1 MERKMFRRMQVILT
15 LATCCAV
22 LTACAGNVHAVQEKY
37 TRLNPV
43 VTVTQLENV
52 LKQTGITVYTNKEKQ
67 EVVTRR
73 KCKNRNVFYK

>member
-1 MERKMFRRMQVILT
+1 MERKKFRMMQTILT
-15 LATCCAV
+15 LATCYTV
-22 LTACAGNVHAVQEKY
+22 LTACAGSVDATQGKY

-67 EVVTRR
+67 EVVTRAEM
-73 KCKNRNVFYK
+73 